1 MKLIRRLWLLVGLP
15 LALLGAPAAAQQI
28 PLKKALV
35 NGIELHF
42 IEKGVGA
49 PVIFVHGDL
58 EDYRVWTDQVEAFSE
73 RYHAFAYSRRFNFP
87 NSRATVGDDY
97 SAIVDADDL
106 AAFIRQLRQPPVSVV
121 GHGYGA
127 YAALFLA
134 LRHPELVRSLVLSEP
149 PLLRSLPGIS
159 GGAPLFNGFMS
170 RVWQPAAAGF
180 RISDSAGVR
189 AAIDGLGELGPPGR
203 VPRLSFD
210 SLSLEAR
217 GQIAENA
224 AEWRALVTSKDAFPA
239 LPRALLGRIKAP
251 TLLLGG
257 ARSFALAN
265 TIAGLLQHSL
275 PDASRVVIDDAT
287 HDLWNEY
294 PKACREATIAF
305 LKKH

>member
-1 MKLIRRLWLLVGLP
+1 MKMIWRLWLLVGLP
-15 LALLGAPAAAQQI
+15 LALLCAPALSQQI

-58 EDYRVWTDQVEAFSE
+58 EDYRAWTDQVEAFSE

-87 NSRATVGDDY
+87 NARATLGDDY

-149 PLLRSLPGIS
+149 PIIRSLPEV
-159 GGAPLFNGFMS
+159 GGGGPLYSSFMR
-170 RVWQPAAAGF
+170 RVWQPAMAGF
-180 RISDSAGVR
+180 RISDSAGIR
-189 AAIDGLGELGPPGR
+189 AAVDGFGELGSSGQMPR
-203 VPRLSFD
+203 VSFD

-217 GQIAENA
+217 GRIAENA
-224 AEWRALVTSKDAFPA
+224 AEWRALVASKDAFPA
-239 LPRALLGRIKAP
+239 LPRALLGSIKAP
-251 TLLLGG
+251 TLLIGG
-257 ARSFALAN
+257 ARSFAMAHA
-265 TIAGLLQHSL
+265 IDGLLDRRL

-294 PKACREATIAF
+294 PKACRDATIAF